1 MKHIL
6 LIMYDI
12 APLSLIIPSEEV
24 KDSNEWPFWCVK
36 IMASFVSSS
45 CRPHPCLCS
54 YLHGWECGT

>member
-1 MKHIL
+1 
-6 LIMYDI
+6 MYDI